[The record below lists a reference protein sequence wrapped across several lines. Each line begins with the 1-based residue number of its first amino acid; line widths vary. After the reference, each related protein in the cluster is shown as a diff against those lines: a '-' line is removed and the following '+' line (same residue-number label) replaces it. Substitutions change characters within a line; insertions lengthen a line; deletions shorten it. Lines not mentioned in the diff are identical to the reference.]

1 MDAAMKTVAMK
12 TAAMETGEFT
22 KASPYTELYLHP
34 GQTYISEE
42 PVQISMILG
51 SCAGVCLYDR
61 RQAIGGATHY
71 MLPQWEGPGSPST
84 RYGDVA
90 LDVLLKQ
97 FQIHGSNL
105 KDLEAKV
112 FGGACMF
119 QAFRAENGSEDHIGS
134 RNINMAIQIF
144 SRLGIVIAA
153 RDTGGENGRKIKM
166 QSDTGSVALAVI
178 RNS

>member
-1 MDAAMKTVAMK
+1 MGAVMK
-12 TAAMETGEFT
+12 TATMETGDIA
-22 KASPYTELYLHP
+22 KAPPCTELYLHP
-34 GQTYISEE
+34 GQTYISAE

-61 RQAIGGATHY
+61 CRTIGGATHY

-97 FQIHGSNL
+97 FQIHGSNPN
-105 KDLEAKV
+105 DLEAKV

-119 QAFRAENGSEDHIGS
+119 AAFRTENGSDDHIGS
-134 RNINMAIQIF
+134 RNVNMALQTF
-144 SRLGIVIAA
+144 LRFGIVVAT

-166 QSDTGSVALAVI
+166 QSDTGSVAVAVI

>member
-1 MDAAMKTVAMK
+1 MGAAMKT
-12 TAAMETGEFT
+12 AMETGEFT
-22 KASPYTELYLHP
+22 KASPHTEMYLHP
-34 GQTYISEE
+34 GQTYVSAE

-97 FQIHGSNL
+97 FQIHGSNPN
-105 KDLEAKV
+105 DLEAKV

-119 QAFRAENGSEDHIGS
+119 AVFRAENGSDDHIGS
-134 RNINMAIQIF
+134 RNVNMALQTF
-144 SRLGIVIAA
+144 LRFGIVVAT

-166 QSDTGSVALAVI
+166 QSDTGSVAVAVI

>member
-1 MDAAMKTVAMK
+1 
-12 TAAMETGEFT
+12 MECSYENGSYGNRRVY
-22 KASPYTELYLHP
+22 KSIALYRKSICIQDRLTFP
-34 GQTYISEE
+34 EE

-97 FQIHGSNL
+97 FQIHGSNPN
-105 KDLEAKV
+105 DLEAKV

-134 RNINMAIQIF
+134 RNINMAVQTF

-153 RDTGGENGRKIKM
+153 RDTGGRKRPQNQNAK
-166 QSDTGSVALAVI
+166 
-178 RNS
+178 

>member
-1 MDAAMKTVAMK
+1 MGAAMKM
-12 TAAMETGEFT
+12 AAMQTGALA
-22 KASPYTELYLHP
+22 KISPHKEIYLHP
-34 GQTYISEE
+34 GQTHISAE

-71 MLPQWEGPGSPST
+71 MLPQWEGPGVPST

-97 FQIHGSNL
+97 FQAYGSVPN
-105 KDLEAKV
+105 DLEAKV

-119 QAFRAENGSEDHIGS
+119 QAFRAENGSEEHIGF
-134 RNINMAIQIF
+134 RNIQMALQIF
-144 SRLGIVIAA
+144 SRLGIVIVAK
-153 RDTGGENGRKIKM
+153 DTGGENGRKIKM
-166 QSDTGSVALAVI
+166 QSD
-178 RNS
+178 

>member
-1 MDAAMKTVAMK
+1 MDAVMKTVAM
-12 TAAMETGEFT
+12 ETGELA
-22 KASPYTELYLHP
+22 KASSYTDLYLHP
-34 GQTYISEE
+34 GQTYISAE

-61 RQAIGGATHY
+61 RKAIGGATHY

-90 LDVLLKQ
+90 LDLLLKQ
-97 FQIHGSNL
+97 FQIHGSNP

-134 RNINMAIQIF
+134 RNIHMAIETF

-153 RDTGGENGRKIKM
+153 KDTGGENGRKIKM
-166 QSDTGSVALAVI
+166 QSDTGSVAVSVI

>member
-1 MDAAMKTVAMK
+1 MNMSAVVAPVS
-12 TAAMETGEFT
+12 T
-22 KASPYTELYLHP
+22 KALPYKEIYLHP
-34 GQTYISEE
+34 GQTYISAE

-61 RQAIGGATHY
+61 RRAIGGATHY
-71 MLPQWEGPGSPST
+71 MLPQWAGPGTPST

-97 FQIHGSNL
+97 FQEHGSGP
-105 KDLEAKV
+105 KDLEAKI

-119 QAFRAENGSEDHIGS
+119 EVFRAENGSDDHIGS
-134 RNINMAIQIF
+134 RNVNMALQTF

-166 QSDTGSVALAVI
+166 QSDTGSVAVSVI

>member
-1 MDAAMKTVAMK
+1 MGAAMKT
-12 TAAMETGEFT
+12 AMETGEFT
-22 KASPYTELYLHP
+22 KASPHTEMYLHP
-34 GQTYISEE
+34 GQTYVSAE

-97 FQIHGSNL
+97 FQIHGSNPN
-105 KDLEAKV
+105 DLEAKV

-119 QAFRAENGSEDHIGS
+119 AAFRAENGSDDHIGS
-134 RNINMAIQIF
+134 RNVNLAVQAF

-166 QSDTGSVALAVI
+166 QSDTGSVAVAVI

>member
-1 MDAAMKTVAMK
+1 MNMSAVVAPVS
-12 TAAMETGEFT
+12 T
-22 KASPYTELYLHP
+22 KALPYKEIYLHP
-34 GQTYISEE
+34 GQMYVSSE

-61 RQAIGGATHY
+61 RRAIGGATHY
-71 MLPQWEGPGSPST
+71 MLPQWAGPGTPST

-97 FQIHGSNL
+97 FQEHGSGP
-105 KDLEAKV
+105 KDLEAKI

-119 QAFRAENGSEDHIGS
+119 EVFRAENGSDDHIGS
-134 RNINMAIQIF
+134 RNVNMALQTF

-166 QSDTGSVALAVI
+166 QSDTGSVAVSVI

>member
-1 MDAAMKTVAMK
+1 MK
-12 TAAMETGEFT
+12 TAAMESGELAKT
-22 KASPYTELYLHP
+22 STYQEVYLHP
-34 GQTYISEE
+34 GQTYISAE

-61 RQAIGGATHY
+61 SRGIGGATHY
-71 MLPQWEGPGSPST
+71 MLPQWDGPGEPST

-97 FQIHGSNL
+97 FQIHGSNF
-105 KDLEAKV
+105 KDLEAKI

-119 QAFRAENGSEDHIGS
+119 QAFRAENGGEDHIGW
-134 RNINMAIQIF
+134 RNIHIALQTF

-166 QSDTGSVALAVI
+166 QSDTGSVAVAVI

>member
-1 MDAAMKTVAMK
+1 MDAAIK
-12 TAAMETGEFT
+12 TAAMETGEFA

-34 GQTYISEE
+34 GQTYVSTE

-84 RYGDVA
+84 RYGDIA
-90 LDVLLKQ
+90 LDLLLKQ
-97 FQIHGSNL
+97 FQIHGSRAN
-105 KDLEAKV
+105 DLEAKI

-119 QAFRAENGSEDHIGS
+119 QAFRAEDGSEDHIGS
-134 RNINMAIQIF
+134 RNINMALQTF
-144 SRLGIVIAA
+144 LRFGIVIAA

-166 QSDTGSVALAVI
+166 QSDNGSVAVSVI

>member
-1 MDAAMKTVAMK
+1 MGAAMKT
-12 TAAMETGEFT
+12 AMETGEFT
-22 KASPYTELYLHP
+22 KASPHTEMYLHP
-34 GQTYISEE
+34 GQTYVSAE

-97 FQIHGSNL
+97 FQIHGSNPN
-105 KDLEAKV
+105 DLEAKV

-119 QAFRAENGSEDHIGS
+119 EVFRPENGSDDHIGS
-134 RNINMAIQIF
+134 RNVNLAVQAF

-166 QSDTGSVALAVI
+166 QSDTGSVAVAVI

>member
-1 MDAAMKTVAMK
+1 MGAAMKTVAME
-12 TAAMETGEFT
+12 AAELA
-22 KASPYTELYLHP
+22 KASHYTEVYLHP
-34 GQTYISEE
+34 GQTYISAE

-61 RQAIGGATHY
+61 TQAIGGATHY

-90 LDVLLKQ
+90 LDVLLQQ
-97 FQIHGSNL
+97 FRAHGSNPR
-105 KDLEAKV
+105 DLVAKV

-134 RNINMAIQIF
+134 RNINMAIQVF

-166 QSDTGSVALAVI
+166 QSDTGSVAVSVI

>member
-1 MDAAMKTVAMK
+1 MGAAMK
-12 TAAMETGEFT
+12 TAAMQTGAFA
-22 KASPYTELYLHP
+22 KASPHKEIYLHP
-34 GQTYISEE
+34 GQTYISAE

-71 MLPQWEGPGSPST
+71 MLPQWDGPGVPST

-97 FQIHGSNL
+97 FQDHGSAPH
-105 KDLEAKV
+105 DLEAKV

-119 QAFRAENGSEDHIGS
+119 QAFRAENGGEDHIGL
-134 RNINMAIQIF
+134 RNIHIALETF
-144 SRLGIVIAA
+144 SRLGIVIVA
-153 RDTGGENGRKIKM
+153 RDTGGENGRKISM
-166 QSDTGSVALAVI
+166 QSDNGSVAISVI

>member
-1 MDAAMKTVAMK
+1 MK
-12 TAAMETGEFT
+12 TATMETGESAKT
-22 KASPYTELYLHP
+22 SPYQEVYLHP
-34 GQTYISEE
+34 GQIYISAD

-61 RQAIGGATHY
+61 RKAIGGATHY
-71 MLPQWEGPGSPST
+71 MLPQWDGPGTPST

-90 LDVLLKQ
+90 LDMLLRQ
-97 FQIHGSNL
+97 FQVHGS
-105 KDLEAKV
+105 KPSDLEAKI

-119 QAFRAENGSEDHIGS
+119 QAFRPEAGGEDHIGL
-134 RNINMAIQIF
+134 RNIQIALQTF
-144 SRLGIVIAA
+144 SRLGIIIAA

-166 QSDTGSVALAVI
+166 QSDTGTVAVSVI